1 MKNLISFRFPA
12 HHAVRAA
19 AACAVLAIFSH
30 AVAAA
35 SWNRIEPLKSRR
47 ADVERVL
54 GQPVAVRQGDD
65 GALQFRVAGGTV
77 TVTFVTAKF
86 VANKKLSPEL
96 EGTVLEVVL
105 QHENASDTPESIGLP
120 GKSGFTRNDVRG
132 GTIFSN
138 LKDGITYTFFNGK
151 LKTTRYAPSAGQLAR
166 ARKGK

>member
-1 MKNLISFRFPA
+1 MKNLISIRFPA
-12 HHAVRAA
+12 HHAIRAA
-19 AACAVLAIFSH
+19 AACAILAIFAH
-30 AVAAA
+30 AGAAA
-35 SWNRIEPLKSRR
+35 SWNKIEPLKSRR

-54 GQPVAVRQGDD
+54 GKPLADRLGDD
-65 GALQFRVAGGTV
+65 GTLQFKVAGGTV
-77 TVTFVTAKF
+77 TVAFVTAKF

-120 GKSGFTRNDVRG
+120 GKSGFKRDDVHG
-132 GTIFSN
+132 GTIYSN

-151 LKTTRYAPSAGQLAR
+151 LKTTRYAPSASQLAR